1 MKQNNYLEVY
11 CVFVQACHDL
21 MNKCIVN
28 MNQRA
33 DKQYFLELNNT
44 AFNLPK
50 KFEFQ
55 AHKGDEVSLGSIYL
69 LLTFLVV
76 KCVKSDNYT

>member
-1 MKQNNYLEVY
+1 
-11 CVFVQACHDL
+11 